1 VGHFR
6 AQKIQLAK
14 RRQVA
19 QRFES
24 AVGNAGAIKVQFL
37 ELRQVADRLQTLIGH
52 ERIMEVQA
60 GQVLHALKVLHSFI
74 AKGGI
79 AQVECPQVDKRGQ
92 ACALDVGLG
101 QSQLAQL
108 CETSEVR
115 ETLILNVDVGQKM
128 QAEMQLLEILET
140 SKGAQLVVGIEATA
154 RARIP
159 DRPGKIKFLES
170 GQAADPLE
178 ILGNNNGSSQ
188 VDADDAN

>member
-1 VGHFR
+1 
-6 AQKIQLAK
+6 
-14 RRQVA
+14 
-19 QRFES
+19 
-24 AVGNAGAIKVQFL
+24 
-37 ELRQVADRLQTLIGH
+37 
-52 ERIMEVQA
+52 
-60 GQVLHALKVLHSFI
+60 SFI

-188 VDADDAN
+188 VDADDANVSGRQFRQITEGLPAAIQDDTTALANRPFGDIPIGGTGATNQQRNRQDADLGRRTHPTAIVLDRPP